1 MLANAGQFS
10 YEDAKAQVP
19 QFWQAHFAAGKG
31 AVVMGTYGINID
43 AEMGN
48 ETFEYLIADPCDPT
62 REAPAGFVKRT
73 IPAFTWVVFPCV
85 GPMPTAL
92 QDVNTY
98 TPAPGTA
105 PARRP
110 CRHRYTAFPPCQA
123 FGSDCCRPLP

>member
-1 MLANAGQFS
+1 MDYKIEKKAAFTVLANAGQFS
-10 YEDAKAQVP
+10 YENAKAQVP

-48 ETFEYLIADPCDPT
+48 ETFEYLRCRLPCKT
-62 REAPAGFVKRT
+62 ST
-73 IPAFTWVVFPCV
+73 PC
-85 GPMPTAL
+85 A
-92 QDVNTY
+92 Y

>member
-10 YEDAKAQVP
+10 YENAKAQVP

-62 REAPAGFVKRT
+62 REAPAGLCGCRT
-73 IPAFTWVVFPCV
+73 A
-85 GPMPTAL
+85 GSSLRKTARNL
-92 QDVNTY
+92 QNDISRK
-98 TPAPGTA
+98 APG
-105 PARRP
+105 
-110 CRHRYTAFPPCQA
+110 
-123 FGSDCCRPLP
+123 L